1 MTAKCQK
8 KVIDIVWV
16 INWKVYPSVFGRV
29 DTMEESTVEGN
40 KKKKNGQIAMKV
52 WFDKCEVL
60 ENGDKELGKSVKS
73 SMIV

>member
-16 INWKVYPSVFGRV
+16 INWKVYPSVFDRV
-29 DTMEESTVEGN
+29 DTMEESTVGGN

-60 ENGDKELGKSVKS
+60 ENGDKE
-73 SMIV
+73 

>member
-1 MTAKCQK
+1 
-8 KVIDIVWV
+8 
-16 INWKVYPSVFGRV
+16 
-29 DTMEESTVEGN
+29 MEESTVEGN